1 MKRCSESRL
10 SLAVAAW
17 LALSSLAVA
26 QEAASTQLA
35 GVLRGR
41 APADIDELKAL
52 QERIQD
58 LTDDILAST
67 VAIQVGRANGS
78 GVIVSKD
85 GYVLTAA
92 HVAGTPKQT
101 AMIWLSDGSVKRGIT
116 LGLNQELDAG
126 MIKITEAGDWPFAPL
141 GQSSQLRAGQ
151 WCLAT
156 GHPGGFDGSRRS
168 PVLRWGRVLKTD
180 RSAILTDCTLVGGDS
195 GGPLFDMRG
204 RVVGIHSRI
213 GKNLTINVHVP
224 VDPYRTS
231 WNRLVRG
238 EVWGMLDPS
247 QQGWLGVTADDNA
260 SQAKILDVVNGS
272 PARRSGLRSGDVVIK
287 VNETPIG
294 TFSDLQSEIRQHR
307 PDDEVRLLVRRGED
321 EVPLVLRLGRRPTRR
336 RDR

>member
-1 MKRCSESRL
+1 MKRCLKSPM
-10 SLAVAAW
+10 SLAVAA
-17 LALSSLAVA
+17 LLVLSSAVPA
-26 QEAASTQLA
+26 QKDSSTQLA
-35 GVLRGR
+35 RVLRGR
-41 APADIDELKAL
+41 APADLEELKAL
-52 QERIQD
+52 QDRIRD
-58 LTDDILAST
+58 LTGDILAST

-92 HVAGTPKQT
+92 HVAGTPRQA
-101 AMIWLSDGSVKRGIT
+101 AMVWLSDGSVKRGIT

-126 MIKITEAGDWPFAPL
+126 MIKITEPGDWPFAPL
-141 GQSSQLRAGQ
+141 GQSSQLKAGQ

-195 GGPLFDMRG
+195 GGPLFDMNG

-224 VDPYRTS
+224 VDPYRSS

-238 EVWGMLDPS
+238 EVWGMLDPG
-247 QQGWLGVTADDNA
+247 QQGWLGVTEDDKSSN
-260 SQAKILDVVNGS
+260 AKILRVVEGS
-272 PARRSGLRSGDVVIK
+272 PAKLAGLLPGDVVIR
-287 VNETPIG
+287 VNKAPIDSFG
-294 TFSDLQSEIRQHR
+294 DLQSEIRQYR
-307 PDDEVRLLVRRGED
+307 PDDEVRLLVLRGED
-321 EVPLVLRLGRRPTRR
+321 KLPLDLRLGKRPKQRRAR
-336 RDR
+336 

>member
-1 MKRCSESRL
+1 MKRSSYS
-10 SLAVAAW
+10 SLPLAIAAW
-17 LALSSLAVA
+17 LVLSSALAA
-26 QEAASTQLA
+26 QDSSTQLA
-35 GVLRGR
+35 RVLRGR
-41 APADIDELKAL
+41 APADIEELKAL
-52 QERIQD
+52 QERIRD

-92 HVAGTPKQT
+92 HVAGTPKQS
-101 AMIWLSDGSVKRGIT
+101 ALIWLSDGSVKRGIT

-126 MIKITEAGDWPFAPL
+126 MIKITEPGDWPFAPL
-141 GQSSQLRAGQ
+141 GQSSQLKAGQ

-168 PVLRWGRVLKTD
+168 PVLRWGRVLKTE

-195 GGPLFDMRG
+195 GGPLFDMHG

-224 VDPYRTS
+224 VDPYRSS
-231 WNRLVRG
+231 WDRLVRG

-247 QQGWLGVTADDNA
+247 QQGWLGVTSDDTSND
-260 SQAKILDVVNGS
+260 AKILEVVSGS
-272 PARRSGLRSGDVVIK
+272 PARMAGLRPGDVIVQ
-287 VNETPIG
+287 VNEAQIG
-294 TFSDLQSEIRQHR
+294 SFGDLQSEIRQHR
-307 PDDEVRLLVRRGED
+307 PDDEVRLVVRRGED
-321 EVPLVLRLGRRPTRR
+321 EVPMVLRLGKRPTRR
-336 RDR
+336 GNR